1 MHYISLNTSQC
12 DPAEMPFRIRD
23 RGFSLIWEVLAFTDH
38 HAFSPERIHKTFKNY
53 LAGFCFPRLL
63 IAFVYKGW
71 CFLNYW
77 GKEIKAM
84 VSRGIETM
92 PLTDCW
98 ALWSSMKIRI
108 CGAWHRFCC
117 LCTSALRYFVAF
129 TVLWLCPFLPTVSS
143 FQFASLQRF
152 ELSMHIWCHTQQAFP
167 HDVGIEIQAVRG
179 YP

>member
-1 MHYISLNTSQC
+1 MHYILLNTSQC

-23 RGFSLIWEVLAFTDH
+23 RGFSLIWEVLFLTDH
-38 HAFSPERIHKTFKNY
+38 YAFSPERIHKTFKNY

-108 CGAWHRFCC
+108 CGAWHRSVVCAHLHWGILWPSLFCGSVPSC
-117 LCTSALRYFVAF
+117 QLSHL
-129 TVLWLCPFLPTVSS
+129 S
-143 FQFASLQRF
+143 SLQACKGLNYLCISGATHNRRSPMMW
-152 ELSMHIWCHTQQAFP
+152 ELRS
-167 HDVGIEIQAVRG
+167 RL
-179 YP
+179 